1 MLLTQ
6 PLVLTDIWAM
16 AAHPDQ
22 IDWQPFHPG
31 VMIHR
36 LYDDAQTGAAA
47 ALLRYAPGATVAPH
61 VHSGFEHILVLA
73 GSQEDQRGN
82 YPAGTLVINPPETGH
97 WVKSEAGCIV
107 LAIWQRPVVF
117 EGVGVAELD

>member
-1 MLLTQ
+1 MPLME
-6 PLVLTDIWAM
+6 PLVLTDLWAM
-16 AAHPDQ
+16 VAQPDQ

-36 LYDDAQTGAAA
+36 LYQDDSTGAAA

-61 VHSGFEHILVLA
+61 IHSGFEHILVLA
-73 GSQEDQRGN
+73 GSQQDQRGD
-82 YPAGTLVINPPETGH
+82 YPVGTLVINPPETGH

-117 EGVGVAELD
+117 EGVGVAKLD